1 MKHAVF
7 FGEKG
12 LTSTSANH
20 LANMAKEFVKRE
32 ETEVSNIA
40 FISERVSL
48 MGSCNTHQLKV
59 GVTTLSDIPAKL
71 DKIAK
76 ANSLIAWLREAI
88 KAKKKLN
95 DTLRN
100 LSLEEFC
107 SLKGTEFPTHPIKD
121 ATLTE
126 EEYYDNLPI
135 STRNRY
141 FQLETMC
148 AVIGKYIHPG
158 GELAT
163 QRETL
168 MKTLSNPTKVAGN
181 GRDTLIY
188 EYTPSIK
195 PEDVDKMFYDLQ
207 DCHRESQ
214 KALNSIKFECEK
226 AILESQTSANAKY
239 LAEVQAYNA
248 TMENIRAE
256 FRKYVTEQTAIIGNL
271 KIIIPDSLSDIYET
285 INNLGK

>member
-1 MKHAVF
+1 MKNKVF

-32 ETEVSNIA
+32 ETELSNIA
-40 FISERVSL
+40 FISEKVSL

-59 GVTTLSDIPAKL
+59 GVATLSDIPAKL
-71 DKIAK
+71 NKLAK
-76 ANSLIAWLREAI
+76 AHSLIAWLREAI
-88 KAKKKLN
+88 KAKKNLN
-95 DTLRN
+95 DSLRN

-107 SLKGTEFPTHPIKD
+107 KIKGIEFPVYPTKES
-121 ATLTE
+121 TLTE

-135 STRNRY
+135 NTRNRY
-141 FQLETMC
+141 FQLETIC

-158 GELAT
+158 GELAS

-168 MKTLSNPTKVAGN
+168 MKTLTNPTKVSGN

-188 EYTPSIK
+188 EYTPSVT
-195 PEDVDKMFYDLQ
+195 PEDVDSLFYDLQ

-214 KALNSIKFECEK
+214 KALNAIKFECEK
-226 AILESQTSANAKY
+226 AVLESQTNANAKY
-239 LAEVQAYNA
+239 VEEVKACDNA
-248 TMENIRAE
+248 MARIRAE